1 MCSKT
6 IEINIFFFSTSTTPT
21 KQETINKLTFQYF
34 ILMLG
39 GRIYRNAYVLIKK
52 KETESILLSLA
63 VIENILFIEEEADEE
78 EEKKLFRL
86 FK

>member
-1 MCSKT
+1 
-6 IEINIFFFSTSTTPT
+6 
-21 KQETINKLTFQYF
+21 
-34 ILMLG
+34 MLG